1 MRGYFGVGVEGV
13 SKARNVGSL
22 FRSAHAFG
30 ASFMFTL
37 GATYTRAEG
46 NQTDTSQATGHVPF
60 YDFPDLASFVL
71 PSDCILVGVELT
83 DDAIDL
89 PSFHHP
95 AQAAYVLGPEKG
107 SLSPA
112 LQARCAYT
120 VKIPTKFCVNVG
132 LAGAIVMYDR
142 TISMSRFAERA
153 PQTGGPKEPLK
164 AHKHGGIYSRK
175 RMKPFEAT
183 PPLAEAKIVD

>member
-1 MRGYFGVGVEGV
+1 MRGYFGIGVEGI

-37 GATYTRAEG
+37 NATYTRAEG

-60 YDFPDLASFVL
+60 YDFPDTASLIL
-71 PSDCILVGVELT
+71 PSDCTLVGIELT
-83 DDAIDL
+83 DDAIEL

-95 AQAAYVLGPEKG
+95 AQAAYVLGPEKS

-112 LQARCAYT
+112 LQDRCDFI

-142 TISMSRFAERA
+142 TISMSRFADRA
-153 PQTGGPKEPLK
+153 VQAGGPTEPMA

-175 RMKPFEAT
+175 GMKKFEA
-183 PPLAEAKIVD
+183 PPPVAESKIID

>member
-1 MRGYFGVGVEGV
+1 MRGYFGIGVEGI

-37 GATYTRAEG
+37 GATYTRSEG

-60 YDFPDLASFVL
+60 YDFPDLASLVL
-71 PSDCILVGVELT
+71 PSDCTLVGIELT

-107 SLSPA
+107 SLSPD

-132 LAGAIVMYDR
+132 LAGAIVLYDR
-142 TISMSRFAERA
+142 TISMGRFAERA
-153 PQTGGPKEPLK
+153 PQTGGPIEPLA
-164 AHKHGGIYSRK
+164 AHKHGGAYSRK
-175 RMKPFEAT
+175 GMAPFQA
-183 PPLAEAKIVD
+183 PPPVAETKIVD